1 MVQSGTEWHK
11 VEGKEV
17 KTAFLGEYRHN
28 LDAKNRLIIPARFR
42 EALSPAFYVTR
53 GLDGCLA
60 VYNSDAWQAK
70 MAELAKLPH
79 TKREVRL
86 YIRSITSKAVESE
99 LDGQGRLQLPQFLV
113 DIAGI
118 DKPCVIVGCSD
129 YFEIWSE
136 QRWDSFDSEADD
148 SFEANAEAMTE
159 LLEKL

>member
-1 MVQSGTEWHK
+1 M
-11 VEGKEV
+11 EGKEV

-42 EALSPAFYVTR
+42 EVLSPAFYVTR

-79 TKREVRL
+79 TRREVRL

-113 DIAGI
+113 DIAVGSHNTIALGETTGSGKVGALATSLTHNKCTGHEVPRPQILLGI
-118 DKPCVIVGCSD
+118 AIKPSCRHI
-129 YFEIWSE
+129 
-136 QRWDSFDSEADD
+136 A
-148 SFEANAEAMTE
+148 
-159 LLEKL
+159 

>member
-1 MVQSGTEWHK
+1 M
-11 VEGKEV
+11 EGKEE

-42 EALSPAFYVTR
+42 DALSDTFYVTR

-60 VYNSDAWQAK
+60 VYNSDAWQKK
-70 MAELAKLPH
+70 MAQLAKLPH

-99 LDGQGRLQLPQFLV
+99 LDSQGRLQLPQFLV

-118 DKPCVIVGCSD
+118 EKPCVIVGCSD

-136 QRWDSFDSEADD
+136 ERWNSFDAEADD
-148 SFEANAEAMTE
+148 SFEANAEAMTDF
-159 LLEKL
+159 LENL